1 MLLQDLNYSDCNSL
15 KKYIST
21 CLSNTEIS
29 KVMADYPSLNA
40 TDLKLQFTA
49 GCIHSHAVY

>member
-1 MLLQDLNYSDCNSL
+1 MLLQDSNYSNCKSL
-15 KKYIST
+15 KKYISA
-21 CLSNTEIS
+21 CLSNAEIS

-49 GCIHSHAVY
+49 GCIHSNAVY